1 MPADPFR
8 FMFLRCRSLQ
18 FHIMSDDFPAFPS
31 QRFWAPVP
39 SSPVL
44 SFASVCMPFP
54 ALVFAQVGKSFPA
67 PCPSDLRHSSA
78 IPVQTTQIPI
88 ETFLSFA
95 IPRPLQPFR
104 CYSVSK
110 PCFPNPLLRS
120 VARRNSG
127 SSPSTCLRCFSVSTP
142 FNAIPVRCACRLFI
156 SFSPRTKRCYSVAS
170 LRLSVPCCSVA
181 LRRSAIPSPW
191 VSLHSCSVAVPLY
204 SSPFVS
210 FSDDRIANPFRFA
223 AAVIVLDQRTSVPSQ
238 SLHHS
243 APPVLIDCT
252 HILSASGLA
261 YAMQYRFGFGH
272 RLSVRFLFCPCA
284 WDHIYSFSSEIYPM
298 QFPII
303 SKR

>member
-8 FMFLRCRSLQ
+8 FIFLRCRSLQ

-31 QRFWAPVP
+31 PRFWAPVP

-110 PCFPNPLLRS
+110 PCFPNPLRIGRS
-120 VARRNSG
+120 RRNSG
-127 SSPSTCLRCFSVSTP
+127 SSPSTGLRCFSVSTP
-142 FNAIPVRCACRLFI
+142 FNAIPIRCACRLFI
-156 SFSPRTKRCYSVAS
+156 SFSPRTNPCYSVAS
-170 LRLSVPCCSVA
+170 
-181 LRRSAIPSPW
+181 
-191 VSLHSCSVAVPLY
+191 
-204 SSPFVS
+204 
-210 FSDDRIANPFRFA
+210 
-223 AAVIVLDQRTSVPSQ
+223 
-238 SLHHS
+238 
-243 APPVLIDCT
+243 
-252 HILSASGLA
+252 
-261 YAMQYRFGFGH
+261 H
-272 RLSVRFLFCPCA
+272 R
-284 WDHIYSFSSEIYPM
+284 
-298 QFPII
+298 
-303 SKR
+303 